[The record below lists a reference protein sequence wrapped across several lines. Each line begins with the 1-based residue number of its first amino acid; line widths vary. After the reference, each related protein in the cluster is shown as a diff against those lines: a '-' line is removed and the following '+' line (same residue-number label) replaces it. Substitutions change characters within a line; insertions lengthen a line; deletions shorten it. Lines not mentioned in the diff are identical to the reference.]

1 MVQDNEVVIKEYC
14 EELIWDLLNVATIDD
29 I

>member
-14 EELIWDLLNVATIDD
+14 HLPGTDMRPIATIDD